1 VGRRRNMFGWTDID
15 EDDDANMFIVKSLEW
30 TKLHI
35 QWQNHNYI
43 ILVLDKEH
51 VFTCTRVI
59 LLVLFLFTIF
69 FFFIFKFK

>member
-43 ILVLDKEH
+43 ILVLDKEP
-51 VFTCTRVI
+51 VFTCNRVI
-59 LLVLFLFTIF
+59 FVLFFTIF
-69 FFFIFKFK
+69 FFLFDF